1 MKSKDEMKIAEVAV
15 ELDLSTN
22 TVYKLVRDKRL
33 KQRIIIVNGRR
44 SGRFDRSEVLELKKE
59 LISNGK

>member
-44 SGRFDRSEVLELKKE
+44 SGRFDRAEVLELKKE